1 MSAAAQWIGPIL
13 ECGAAGAEVICREQV
28 VLSREFRDI
37 CRGNG
42 CGQFGRC
49 WVCPPDVGEIE
60 SLMERV
66 RQYPTAILYQSIS
79 AIEDSFDFEGMNA
92 AGDAHMRLSQ
102 RIGKLVK
109 VPLHLTCGGCHLC
122 KVCTKPEGRPCRHP
136 DLALPSM
143 EGYGVDVYRTARN
156 TSLKYINGANTVT
169 YFGMLFFKEPEEP

>member
-1 MSAAAQWIGPIL
+1 
-13 ECGAAGAEVICREQV
+13 
-28 VLSREFRDI
+28 
-37 CRGNG
+37 
-42 CGQFGRC
+42 
-49 WVCPPDVGEIE
+49 
-60 SLMERV
+60 
-66 RQYPTAILYQSIS
+66 
-79 AIEDSFDFEGMNA
+79 
-92 AGDAHMRLSQ
+92 MRLSQ